1 MKKVIVMVR
10 TSTEAQQVE
19 DQHREMIQFCK
30 EQGYSEE
37 QMVFVE
43 TQGASAGKMDD
54 EYLDMIQQ
62 VKEHILMDDDV
73 DCFAVWHLNRAV
85 RNEKVY
91 VDLKEFLVKHRIQFL
106 VKNPYL
112 KLLNDDGSI
121 NMGMELAF
129 SLMSTLAKQ
138 DNEERKA
145 KFARAKKAMWEQG
158 KFIGGRCT
166 KTGYKVNSD
175 GYVVIDEEKAQLV
188 RLIFTLYS
196 TGNYSVRTLYE
207 ELKERGYE
215 LNYHLIN
222 RMLSDRIYI
231 DGPYPQMISREL
243 FDRCEDVRKNNYL
256 GIPKGHKY
264 CFGSGIFKCPKCGN
278 NMIAEGEQYRC
289 WHHNKYAAPP
299 HCENGL
305 TIRVDNMDGLLWFIA
320 SREEIKCRIRLTEQ
334 SKEEYDSKI
343 EILREKIE
351 ATQKKLDYIEEKK
364 ARINELYVEG
374 LIDKEEFKNR
384 QNKTVLEAKKYNDT
398 ILSYNE
404 RIGALL
410 SLLEG
415 NKESEEELKRVV
427 TIYDDVR
434 CEKDLQMMNEI
445 VKKHIK
451 RVTSSPE
458 WFGKERD
465 GRAIRQ
471 NAQLITVE
479 TVYSGVKKYIYVARK
494 YKGHKFFVYKS
505 DGREVPL
512 FTVRPIVREPLGP
525 LHPRAFKKVKDL

>member
-1 MKKVIVMVR
+1 M
-10 TSTEAQQVE
+10 
-19 DQHREMIQFCK
+19 
-30 EQGYSEE
+30 
-37 QMVFVE
+37 
-43 TQGASAGKMDD
+43 
-54 EYLDMIQQ
+54 
-62 VKEHILMDDDV
+62 
-73 DCFAVWHLNRAV
+73 
-85 RNEKVY
+85 
-91 VDLKEFLVKHRIQFL
+91 
-106 VKNPYL
+106 
-112 KLLNDDGSI
+112 
-121 NMGMELAF
+121 
-129 SLMSTLAKQ
+129 
-138 DNEERKA
+138 
-145 KFARAKKAMWEQG
+145 
-158 KFIGGRCT
+158 
-166 KTGYKVNSD
+166 NSD